1 MEKNFL
7 KILVCPKCKSELSLK
22 IQLVDKEEVISGF
35 LLCSN
40 CKRVYPIINS
50 IPRMLLDEFI
60 VDERQ
65 RKTQK
70 SFGYQWI
77 QFSEMVID
85 FKENF
90 LNYIYPVKEDFFK
103 GKLGLDAGCGFGRH
117 IFNAANFGAEMVGMD
132 ISKAIDSSYKNT
144 RHLPNIHLVQ
154 GDIYNPPFRESTFDF
169 VYSIGVLHHLPA
181 PENGFKSLVSLV
193 KEHGSIF
200 IWVYSNRR
208 KFINLLLEAV
218 RNIAHRLPHGLLKY
232 ICFVISIVDYS
243 LFIFPYKIMSK
254 IPLFNKFIRK
264 IYFQRIVL
272 YAKYPFQVCFADWFD
287 RLAPPIRYYYD
298 DKDMKIWLD
307 EVQLRNQAISPTGL
321 YGWRAYGEKR

>member
-90 LNYIYPVKEDFFK
+90 LNYIYF
-103 GKLGLDAGCGFGRH
+103 
-117 IFNAANFGAEMVGMD
+117 
-132 ISKAIDSSYKNT
+132 
-144 RHLPNIHLVQ
+144 VQ
-154 GDIYNPPFRESTFDF
+154 F
-169 VYSIGVLHHLPA
+169 
-181 PENGFKSLVSLV
+181 
-193 KEHGSIF
+193 
-200 IWVYSNRR
+200 
-208 KFINLLLEAV
+208 
-218 RNIAHRLPHGLLKY
+218 
-232 ICFVISIVDYS
+232 
-243 LFIFPYKIMSK
+243 
-254 IPLFNKFIRK
+254 
-264 IYFQRIVL
+264 
-272 YAKYPFQVCFADWFD
+272 
-287 RLAPPIRYYYD
+287 
-298 DKDMKIWLD
+298 
-307 EVQLRNQAISPTGL
+307 
-321 YGWRAYGEKR
+321 